1 MLNMAKSYVIGL
13 DIGTTSAKSVLF
25 DKIGTVISEHEVEYP
40 LSHPNPGWVEQDP
53 LLIEIAAI
61 DSIKLTLQKKQI
73 NPDELIGVGIS
84 AAMHS
89 LICIDKSLNPLSPSI
104 TWADGRSYQQAEMLK
119 NHNGTDIYLK
129 TGTPIHPMSPFV
141 KLLWMKETGYGPYLN
156 AYKFISIKEF
166 LIARWFNRFVVD
178 YSIASATGL
187 FNIYTLNWDEQA
199 LRMAGVRAE
208 QLSTP
213 VRPTAILEGVDKK
226 VAAAMGIPSSLP
238 FVIGGSDGP
247 LANLGIGAISPEDI
261 AITIGTSGAIRKMAN
276 YPKTVEQQEVFCY
289 AFDQDLWVTGG
300 PTNNGGIT
308 FRWLREVLG
317 KSEMAEA
324 ASQGKDAYDLLT
336 KMASSVKPGANG
348 LLFLPYLNGER
359 APHWDAN
366 ARGAF
371 IGLSQSHGQSHL
383 IRAGLE
389 GVIFNIYQIGETLER
404 LSGSS
409 NRLLASG
416 GFARSPLWL
425 QILADIFGKVVE
437 VPISHQS
444 SAWGASWTA
453 LYALNE
459 VPSFEAIKDY
469 IPMQTTLIP
478 NEEHHVKY
486 HELYQIFKQVYS
498 QLKPS
503 FHLLAEYQRNQS

>member
-1 MLNMAKSYVIGL
+1 MILAKSYVIGL

-25 DKIGTVISEHEVEYP
+25 DKVGSVISEYEVEYP
-40 LSHPNPGWVEQDP
+40 LSHPVPGWVEQDP
-53 LLIEIAAI
+53 LVIETAAI
-61 DSIKLTLQKKQI
+61 HSIKYTLQRKKI
-73 NPDELIGVGIS
+73 NPEELIAVGIS
-84 AAMHS
+84 SAMHS
-89 LICIDKSLNPLSPSI
+89 LICIDKHTNPLSPSI
-104 TWADGRSYQQAEMLK
+104 TWADGRSYKQAEMLK
-119 NHNGTDIYLK
+119 NQIGTDIYLK

-141 KLLWMKETGYGPYLN
+141 KLLWMKENGYEPYLN
-156 AYKFISIKEF
+156 AYKFVSIKEF

-187 FNIYTLNWDEQA
+187 FNIHTLDWDAQA
-199 LRMAGVRAE
+199 LQLAGVRSE

-213 VRPTAILEGVDKK
+213 VRPTTIMEGMNHEI
-226 VAAAMGIPSSLP
+226 ATAMGIPSSLP
-238 FVIGGSDGP
+238 FVLGGSDGP
-247 LANLGIGAISPEDI
+247 LANLGIGAITPDDI

-276 YPKTVEQQEVFCY
+276 YPKTVADQEVFCY
-289 AFDQDLWVTGG
+289 AFDQNLWVTGG
-300 PTNNGGIT
+300 PTNNGGNT

-317 KSEMAEA
+317 QSEMKETF
-324 ASQGKDAYDLLT
+324 SQGKDAYNLLT
-336 KMASSVKPGANG
+336 QMASEVKPGSNG

-366 ARGAF
+366 ARGAY
-371 IGLSQSHGQSHL
+371 IGLSQTHEKSHM

-425 QILADIFGKVVE
+425 QILGDIFGKVVE

-459 VPSFEAIKDY
+459 VPSFEAIREY
-469 IPMQTTLIP
+469 IPMQSTLIP
-478 NEEHHVKY
+478 NESNHKKY
-486 HELYQIFKQVYS
+486 KELYQIYKHVYTS
-498 QLKPS
+498 LKPT
-503 FHLLAEYQRNQS
+503 FHLLAEYQRNQT